1 MRELCREV
9 EKKIDIDV
17 PGGFAEIELW
27 LGFFD
32 DGSIDDELIVLDMDG
47 TLRPRREPDSNTPA
61 WRAIDALVTSIF
73 RESDEFDDVIKGIV
87 EDTFDS
93 PHYDEI
99 TISSLG

>member
-47 TLRPRREPDSNTPA
+47 TLRPRRP
-61 WRAIDALVTSIF
+61 R
-73 RESDEFDDVIKGIV
+73 
-87 EDTFDS
+87 
-93 PHYDEI
+93 
-99 TISSLG
+99 